1 MNWKKTYNFC
11 GVCEYLTDCAKN
23 FENSPSPS
31 SNKTERMNVAI
42 CADFCEQETFTHFGL
57 QVIIM

>member
-1 MNWKKTYNFC
+1 MNWKKIYNFC
-11 GVCEYLTDCAKN
+11 GVCEYLTGCVKN
-23 FENSPSPS
+23 YESSPPTT
-31 SNKTERMNVAI
+31 NTQRMTVAI

>member
-11 GVCEYLTDCAKN
+11 GVCEYLTDCVKN
-23 FENSPSPS
+23 SEISPS
-31 SNKTERMNVAI
+31 SNKAERMNVAI
-42 CADFCEQETFTHFGL
+42 CADFCEDETFTHFGL

>member
-23 FENSPSPS
+23 SETSLP
-31 SNKTERMNVAI
+31 SNKTEGMNVAI
-42 CADFCEQETFTHFGL
+42 GENRK
-57 QVIIM
+57 

>member
-11 GVCEYLTDCAKN
+11 GVSEYITGCVKN
-23 FENSPSPS
+23 SETSPP

-42 CADFCEQETFTHFGL
+42 CADFCEHETFTHFGL